1 MHGSAQKRD
10 LGFLSA
16 VLFGMVFSIGWT
28 PCVGAFLGSALMLA
42 SQQGNVL
49 IGVTMLLCYS
59 LGLGIPFV
67 MSAVLIV
74 KLKGAFSFIK
84 RNYRVINW
92 LCGGFLLLV
101 GIMMMTGTLGKLLA
115 VLS

>member
-1 MHGSAQKRD
+1 MENKEKFFTDFNNGLHR
-10 LGFLSA
+10 LGRITLIA
-16 VLFGMVFSIGWT
+16 MVIML
-28 PCVGAFLGSALMLA
+28 GA
-42 SQQGNVL
+42 
-49 IGVTMLLCYS
+49 
-59 LGLGIPFV
+59 IPFV
-67 MSAVLIV
+67 MSAVLID

-84 RNYRVINW
+84 RNYGVINW